1 MILFDF
7 RKTTA
12 VPRLIDDD
20 VIRQQ
25 VEQRQQEIAEY
36 RAFRERVE
44 QWREQDRL
52 QRNQLK
58 IQQIEK
64 AEEMQVRMLTF
75 LRKKL
80 QKMKKKN

>member
-1 MILFDF
+1 MILFAF

-64 AEEMQVRMLTF
+64 AEEMQVRSLAF
-75 LRKKL
+75 LLKKL
-80 QKMKKKN
+80 MKK